1 MYALIF
7 ATLCKE
13 KEGSIMVHEILY
25 LEKKEGSVMVRPDHG
40 PPDPINPTQ
49 PARKKIRPDPTQKS
63 DGAGTGRNFGP
74 ETQKNPIQPENY
86 T

>member
-49 PARKKIRPDPTQKS
+49 PARKNPDPTQPDPK
-63 DGAGTGRNFGP
+63 
-74 ETQKNPIQPENY
+74 K
-86 T
+86 